1 MGWLKGLARER
12 RYPTD
17 RGTRTRIER
26 ERERDRV
33 QRGRG
38 RGEREGTKRK
48 STTSTVATRKF
59 DFQIG
64 VARTSGQRGRVRRTG
79 HGGRGVVNTRNPSKS
94 RRCVPSW
101 RSCVGGR
108 ECALEKGK
116 EGE

>member
-26 ERERDRV
+26 ETGCKEGEEGVKER
-33 QRGRG
+33 G
-38 RGEREGTKRK
+38 RK

-64 VARTSGQRGRVRRTG
+64 VARTSGQKGRVRRTG